1 MSKVKANLIKVNVK
15 LGNLKLA
22 VHIALLNNLEG
33 GNQVYLDNA
42 YSDVAF
48 AMTRHQF
55 AGYLAAL
62 QKDGVYQTQGDDFFG
77 TVVIKNN
84 AE

>member
-1 MSKVKANLIKVNVK
+1 MSKVKSHLIKVNVK

-22 VHIALLNNLEG
+22 VKIALLNNLES

-42 YSDVAF
+42 YSDISF

-55 AGYLAAL
+55 AGYLSALAA
-62 QKDGVYQTQGDDFFG
+62 DGFYQSQGDEFFG
-77 TVVIKNN
+77 TLLINN
-84 AE
+84 TK